1 VIYDAVLVARRGMGP
16 DELRLISTR
25 FAAAVRWALFAE
37 RASRPLED
45 IREAVRRD
53 PPDELKGARRTEFM
67 TARTRMRA
75 QLAELEATLFPPD
88 PAPIDG

>member
-25 FAAAVRWALFAE
+25 FASAVRWALFVE
-37 RASRPLED
+37 RASRSLED
-45 IREAVRRD
+45 LREAVRRD
-53 PPDELKGARRTEFM
+53 PPDELTGARRTAFM

-75 QLAELEATLFPPD
+75 QLADLEATLFPRD
-88 PAPIDG
+88 GAPADG